1 MNEERAA
8 HFEKHRTQTSFMMQ
22 PPPILPENQE
32 VYDVGDGD
40 DADHLVIVVNHNS
53 QGHIAQSSQ
62 LSVLIFLC

>member
-8 HFEKHRTQTSFMMQ
+8 HFEKHRTQTSFMRQ

-40 DADHLVIVVNHNS
+40 DADHLVIVVNHN
-53 QGHIAQSSQ
+53 QPEDEEEDCQMGW
-62 LSVLIFLC
+62 F